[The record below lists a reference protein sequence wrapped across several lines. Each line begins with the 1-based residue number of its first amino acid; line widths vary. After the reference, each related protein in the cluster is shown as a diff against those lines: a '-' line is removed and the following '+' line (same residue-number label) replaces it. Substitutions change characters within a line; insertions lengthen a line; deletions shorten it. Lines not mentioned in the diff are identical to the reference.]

1 MSSILST
8 QKRQTFLRRK
18 YCFFCVATALSP
30 PVGLWPALP
39 GLPLDSVMSISS
51 LLRCRR
57 FAHHLLRNGRLRRH
71 SRSRGGFAMRP
82 LVAVAFALLQ
92 ALHGLVDAHRQ
103 ELDHQVRYAQAPL
116 EFLHGLGRRI
126 ELEQHVCTFPVL
138 VHAIRQPAFAPLI
151 HFVDRAASAGDH
163 RFHLFDEL
171 VDLLFRGIRLHDKQL
186 FVDPHSSSVVKPWAR
201 RLNIVMDFSTPS
213 AIMEATASAPRP
225 TSSSDSIHCVRLMG
239 ASRYSAPSR
248 SL

>member
-1 MSSILST
+1 MSSIFST

-71 SRSRGGFAMRP
+71 RGSRRGFAVGP
-82 LVAVAFALLQ
+82 LVAVALLQ
-92 ALHGLVDAHRQ
+92 PFHGLVDAHRQ
-103 ELDHQVRYAQAPL
+103 ELDHQVRNAQAPL

-126 ELEQHVCTFPVL
+126 ELEQYVC
-138 VHAIRQPAFAPLI
+138 AF
-151 HFVDRAASAGDH
+151 
-163 RFHLFDEL
+163 
-171 VDLLFRGIRLHDKQL
+171 
-186 FVDPHSSSVVKPWAR
+186 
-201 RLNIVMDFSTPS
+201 
-213 AIMEATASAPRP
+213 
-225 TSSSDSIHCVRLMG
+225 
-239 ASRYSAPSR
+239 
-248 SL
+248 

>member
-1 MSSILST
+1 MSSIRST

-30 PVGLWPALP
+30 PVGRWPALP
-39 GLPLDSVMSISS
+39 GLPLDSVISISS

-57 FAHHLLRNGRLRRH
+57 FAHHLLRNGRLRGH
-71 SRSRGGFAMRP
+71 GGSRGGFAVGP
-82 LVAVAFALLQ
+82 LVAIAFALFQ
-92 ALHGLVDAHRQ
+92 TFQGLVYAHCQ
-103 ELDHQVRYAQAPL
+103 ELDHQVGNPQAPL
-116 EFLHGLGRRI
+116 EFLHRLGRRT
-126 ELEQHVCTFPVL
+126 ELEQHICAFAVL
-138 VHAIRQPAFAPLI
+138 VDAVRQPALAPLI
-151 HFVDRAASAGDH
+151 HFVYGPAGTGDH

-171 VDLLFRGIRLHDKQL
+171 VDLLVRSIRLHDKQL
-186 FVDPHSSSVVKPWAR
+186 FVDPHSSSVVKPRAR